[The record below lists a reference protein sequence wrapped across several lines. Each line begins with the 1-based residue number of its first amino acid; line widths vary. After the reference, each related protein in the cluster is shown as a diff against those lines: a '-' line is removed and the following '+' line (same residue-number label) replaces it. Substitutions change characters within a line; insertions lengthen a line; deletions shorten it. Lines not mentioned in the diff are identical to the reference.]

1 MTAWVERIRSADR
14 HWFGRGSYR
23 DLAVVRILVV
33 GGHLLYFYP
42 PLHRQLAYAAAHADT
57 FLPLPAL
64 KVLLLPLGEW
74 GIRPDPTLIQA
85 VWLVGMIAGIA
96 GVLGKYTRLS
106 LVIHA
111 AASTF
116 LVAHMYSYG
125 TVHHPYGPL
134 IIALWALAFSRCGR
148 AWSLDELRGRMDRA
162 LARGRFEPLKPEDH
176 TGPLARWPL
185 LLIQSVLAIAYLSA
199 GLSKLAAGG
208 FDWFRSSTLAFYLVQ
223 DGLRQATPLG
233 LTVAGYP
240 TLLTMTAIVVVLF
253 ELTFVLAVL
262 IPRIAWAYVLVGI
275 GMHVGILLTQGAPF
289 LQWLL
294 LYGAF
299 LPALRSTFPVA
310 YLLPRLRRWLANT
323 SEGRKWA
330 VIYDGYCPLCIRTMV
345 VLDYL
350 DAGDHLRP
358 LDLERQWPEVVAVTP
373 SLTREQARH
382 AMHVV
387 TPAGD
392 VHQGFDAFRELAR
405 AIPLVWPL
413 ALIAHAPFARTI
425 GTRIY
430 GVVARGRARGAPCGV
445 EGCAVRLDPA
455 G

>member
-1 MTAWVERIRSADR
+1 MTAWVERIRGLDW
-14 HWFGRGSYR
+14 HWFGRGTYR
-23 DLAVVRILVV
+23 DLALVRMLVV
-33 GGHLLYFYP
+33 GGHLLFFYP
-42 PLHRQLAYAAAHADT
+42 PLHRQLAYASAHADT

-85 VWLVGMIAGIA
+85 VWLVGIIAGIA

-106 LVIHA
+106 LLVHA

-148 AWSLDELRGRMDRA
+148 VWSLDDLRGRMDRA
-162 LARGRFEPLKPEDH
+162 LARSRFEPLRIEDH

-240 TLLTMTAIVVVLF
+240 TLLTITAIAVVLF

-262 IPRIAWAYVLVGI
+262 IPRTAWVYVLIGL
-275 GMHVGILLTQGAPF
+275 GMHIGILLTQGAPF

-294 LYGAF
+294 LYVAF
-299 LPALRSTFPVA
+299 LPALRSTFPVT
-310 YLLPRLRRWLANT
+310 YLTPRVRRWLP
-323 SEGRKWA
+323 SGREPRWT
-330 VIYDGYCPLCIRTMV
+330 VIYDGHCPLCIRTMV
-345 VLDYL
+345 ILDYL
-350 DAGDHLRP
+350 DPGDRLKQ
-358 LDLERQWPEVVAVTP
+358 LDLERQWDQVTP
-373 SLTREQARH
+373 LAPSLSREQARH

-387 TPAGD
+387 TPSGD
-392 VHQGFDAFRELAR
+392 VQQGFDAFRELTR
-405 AIPLVWPL
+405 ALPLLWPL
-413 ALIAHAPFARTI
+413 APITHAPFARTI

-430 GVVARGRARGAPCGV
+430 AVVARGRARGAPCGV
-445 EGCAVRLDPA
+445 EGCAVRVYPA